1 LDRLLITFYQEY
13 SGSSLFSDTGKNFIF
28 LRCTLLFFLRLK
40 TGYLTMFLL
49 SIKKR
54 KLTVYYSRFYE
65 LSFFFINPDDY
76 YVLGEY
82 FEINFFMN
90 GVCV

>member
-1 LDRLLITFYQEY
+1 
-13 SGSSLFSDTGKNFIF
+13 
-28 LRCTLLFFLRLK
+28 
-40 TGYLTMFLL
+40 MFLL